1 MRLFW
6 IKNKRIFCKIL
17 CEKEVNAGIC
27 TGTLR
32 GVAIE
37 AKINQ
42 MASQGWKFEQFKTI
56 IGRCCLIFPRYK
68 SVICFSKENISAEK
82 LK

>member
-1 MRLFW
+1 M
-6 IKNKRIFCKIL
+6 IYKV
-17 CEKEVNAGIC
+17 EEVNAGLF

-37 AKINQ
+37 AKITE
-42 MASQGWKFEQFKTI
+42 MAKQGWKFEQTETV

-68 SVICFSKENISAEK
+68 AVICFSKEG
-82 LK
+82 